1 MAKEA
6 QTGSH
11 SDGVGSL
18 DFLGWAYTPFR
29 PLNAIGIYNLV
40 STQAFTEEGL
50 YLNLGYWKNAQ
61 TIDQACEAMVSL
73 VAETAAMGPSD
84 DVVDVGFGFAQQDI
98 LWVERFAPRHIT
110 GLNLTPSQVRIAR
123 RRVDRRGMNDRI
135 KLLEGSATDMRLSAS
150 SCDVVTAVESAFHFA
165 TRERFFGRGLPRTSA
180 WRTCRVGRSDPQRS
194 SSAPVSPRNAGLHLV
209 RICSNIC
216 CSPGK
221 RRSEGQLRREAARFR
236 VRRGA
241 RYLHQRARIFRLA
254 SRVTRRSGAD
264 AKTATCRSASICDST
279 RSRGTHHL
287 RRLRL
292 RTCRGSKT
300 TLMSLCQAVTR
311 FDRVPGRTGRR
322 IQRN

>member
-165 TRERFFGRGLPRTSA
+165 TRERFFAEAFRVLRPGGRVVLADLIRNAPAVHPLARAMQDCIWSGFARTFAVPPANADRRDSYAEKLRASGFGEVRVISISEHVFSGWHRALREDRALMRRLPLAGRLPYAILRGLEARTIYGAFDYVLAAAQKPR
-180 WRTCRVGRSDPQRS
+180 
-194 SSAPVSPRNAGLHLV
+194 
-209 RICSNIC
+209 
-216 CSPGK
+216 
-221 RRSEGQLRREAARFR
+221 
-236 VRRGA
+236 
-241 RYLHQRARIFRLA
+241 
-254 SRVTRRSGAD
+254 
-264 AKTATCRSASICDST
+264 
-279 RSRGTHHL
+279 
-287 RRLRL
+287 
-292 RTCRGSKT
+292 
-300 TLMSLCQAVTR
+300 
-311 FDRVPGRTGRR
+311 
-322 IQRN
+322 